1 MFAQLI
7 GPHDI
12 ERLPRPP
19 ATHRPRHWPVGRLV
33 LSTMGSLAATRRSC
47 SDHGFA
53 DLDRTCALYCALAA
67 ALGAYEPI
75 RATLNMG
82 NKEGVFRCLRN
93 TWVDCA
99 PTSERISE
107 HIDHLQ
113 EMLRKIMTVSGCVV
127 GRDPSTRAAGRQG
140 RRQRGVQGQG
150 AQAPAC

>member
-1 MFAQLI
+1 M
-7 GPHDI
+7 PC
-12 ERLPRPP
+12 
-19 ATHRPRHWPVGRLV
+19 
-33 LSTMGSLAATRRSC
+33 STTTAAA
-47 SDHGFA
+47 G
-53 DLDRTCALYCALAA
+53 ALAA

-113 EMLRKIMTVSGCVV
+113 EMLRKIIAVSGCVV
-127 GRDPSTRAAGRQG
+127 PDEILRRG
-140 RRQRGVQGQG
+140 RRAVRADG
-150 AQAPAC
+150 